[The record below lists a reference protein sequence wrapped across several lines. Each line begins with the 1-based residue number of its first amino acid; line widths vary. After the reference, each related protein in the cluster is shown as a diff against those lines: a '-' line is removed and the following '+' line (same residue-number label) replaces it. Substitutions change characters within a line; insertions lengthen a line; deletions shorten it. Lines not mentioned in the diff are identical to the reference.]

1 MKLTEKQKETKHIQD
16 FYDIMEKSENDKENG
31 KEINDLMKEIED
43 ILKKMHECINR
54 EV

>member
-1 MKLTEKQKETKHIQD
+1 MLNEQEKKELERSLKMFFQ
-16 FYDIMEKSENDKENG
+16 EKSEKEKENG
-31 KEINDLMKEIED
+31 KEINNLMKEMED

>member
-1 MKLTEKQKETKHIQD
+1 MTEQEQRELERDLKGFYQEKDEKE
-16 FYDIMEKSENDKENG
+16 KENG
-31 KEINDLMKEIED
+31 KEINDLIKEIED